1 MKIAGS
7 IKLLASLL
15 LVGMT
20 ASALRAHHIVQ
31 SYGPLTESAKLSI
44 TAADAPAA
52 APACFDINQSNCSAT
67 KNDGTLNACGAAY
80 SGPCTGSC
88 SGSCSFTAQATW
100 TAQAG
105 TTTSSYNFPPN
116 GLRGYPGTHHRPKM
130 GM

>member
-1 MKIAGS
+1 MTDVAEEFNQSKIAGS

-52 APACFDINQSNCSAT
+52 APACFDINQSNCTAT
-67 KNDGTLNACGAAY
+67 KSDGTLSACGAAY

-88 SGSCSFTAQATW
+88 NGDCSQAS
-100 TAQAG
+100 Q
-105 TTTSSYNFPPN
+105 SS
-116 GLRGYPGTHHRPKM
+116 
-130 GM
+130 